1 MPVKNKKTKKYF
13 EFTVRKRHFHVLLD
27 KVLLFRYSRRL
38 HGRFWGITGVMVL
51 IGGMFV
57 CFLIRPDLLGVSTA
71 LSMFGNDVRTAPY
84 FAGSMFFAAYGLWR
98 WRNYLRRTLKRPHP
112 LLDLINLT
120 IIGLYLVALM
130 PVGWKP
136 LSYHI
141 HIIGM
146 TLAGCSMAA
155 AVIIDGV
162 LSKSRQ
168 TMRGRKWR
176 LIRALSFV
184 LILSGGWFT
193 LGSTDSLHW
202 YNVAFLGEA
211 MMLTGYTLWVCV
223 KTYQGEGNRS
233 ALSRMLKNVV
243 LID

>member
-1 MPVKNKKTKKYF
+1 M
-13 EFTVRKRHFHVLLD
+13 
-27 KVLLFRYSRRL
+27 LLFRYSRRL
-38 HGRFWGITGVMVL
+38 HGRFWGVAGVLVL
-51 IGGMFV
+51 SSGMFV
-57 CFLIRPDLLGVSTA
+57 CFIIRPDLLQVSTA

-136 LSYHI
+136 VAYHI

-146 TLAGCSMAA
+146 SLAGASMAA
-155 AVIIDGV
+155 AVITDGM
-162 LSKSRQ
+162 LSKPRR
-168 TMRGRKWR
+168 TMRGQIWR
-176 LIRALSFV
+176 LIRLLSFV
-184 LILSGGWFT
+184 LILSGGWLT
-193 LGSTDSLHW
+193 IGSIASIGW
-202 YNVAFLGEA
+202 YNIALLGEV
-211 MMLTGYTLWVCV
+211 MMLTGYALWVCV
-223 KTYQGEGNRS
+223 KTYQGEGSRT

-243 LID
+243 FID